1 MLSEHGTW
9 SSPTNKM
16 SKYASLLFTPE
27 KFHEIGPFRF
37 PIYNDLVPG
46 EAKKMDEMARASSQN
61 TFKSIRVAKKIAERK
76 GISTKEA
83 INLLAEVGQGEN
95 TEDMVYE
102 YAEELEALGEGTIS
116 DTVMKINFVTVF
128 MQYRGEVQL
137 NGKKKWDKLSDWV
150 QEDTESMP
158 TKLMDEIFLF
168 ITWERD
174 GWPVPGKSEPESER

>member
-1 MLSEHGTW
+1 MWYSLS
-9 SSPTNKM
+9 NKM

-27 KFHEIGPFRF
+27 KYHEIGPFRF
-37 PIYNDLVPG
+37 PVYNDLVPG
-46 EAKKMDEMARASSQN
+46 EAKKMDEMSRASSQN

-83 INLLAEVGQGEN
+83 VNLLAQVGQGEN

-116 DTVMKINFVTVF
+116 DVQVKISFVTVF

-137 NGKKKWDKLSDWV
+137 NGKKKWEKLADWD
-150 QEDTESMP
+150 EADTESMP
-158 TKLMDEIFLF
+158 TNLMDKIFLF

-174 GWPVPGKSEPESER
+174 GWPTPGKSDVESES